1 MTEPGTPGDRRAQ
14 YVAAF
19 GFILQLVSCAG
30 LWGLSYWAKSDAI
43 AAVARLMLIGV
54 PIWLIL
60 LLTFKQIR
68 RVSAEALETA
78 ELKRARAAGTAD
90 ALFELDDEALLLEQN
105 RLRWMVRWLL
115 PLVTVVL
122 ALFLLG
128 GHFTGWSWTLDE
140 AFGKDGLRRTQQPTM
155 VMWFVVGVGFLCFL
169 YERYSIALARLPQW
183 RLVRAGAT
191 SMAANSRA
199 CLGLA
204 IALMA
209 TGTTEWA
216 EPLLACIVRVT
227 LVLLGIE
234 FAVNFVLDLYRPRI
248 PGEIPRPSFDSRLLE
263 LVTEPG
269 AIAKSI
275 AEAMNYQFGF
285 EVSGTWFYQLLQR
298 WLLPIVAVTIIAVFG
313 LTGIVVVE
321 ADEQVVIERF
331 GRRVQQ
337 PPEALS
343 PGLHLKW
350 PYPIDIVYR
359 APVKRI
365 SELVIGEA
373 TEEDKDPRKAIL
385 WTEAHQYIPELMLL
399 VAAPKLAALSSEE
412 GGAET
417 PSTSESVAVSLLMV
431 SVPIEYRIKNIHDYL
446 YNYDD
451 PQKLMEGIAYQYL
464 SDYAASVDID
474 ELIGPGRERFNGEIK
489 KLIQDRLDEHK
500 VGIEIVFVGIRGAHP
515 PVEEQVAATFQRV
528 VSARTEMDAMINAAK
543 GEAQKILTEV
553 AGTET
558 RARALDVVIR
568 ARNRLRKNPPVSKQE
583 LNDAEQA
590 VERMLMGDPAQ
601 GVTPL
606 SGNAAALIADARAA
620 ASTRTSVAASKVRAF
635 GAEVAAYNA
644 APELYKQ
651 RKVLEVYE
659 RMGPIRKFLIV
670 GDPSNVLVEYETRQ
684 EASLDRVLAEGVE
697 SERKKHRK

>member
-1 MTEPGTPGDRRAQ
+1 MTESGTPGDRRAQ

-43 AAVARLMLIGV
+43 GAVARLMLIGV
-54 PIWLIL
+54 PIWFIL

-68 RVSAEALETA
+68 RVGAEALETA

-191 SMAANSRA
+191 CMAANSRA

-248 PGEIPRPSFDSRLLE
+248 PGEIPRPSFDSRLQE

-275 AEAMNYQFGF
+275 AEAMNIQIGF
-285 EVSGTWFYQLLQR
+285 
-298 WLLPIVAVTIIAVFG
+298 
-313 LTGIVVVE
+313 
-321 ADEQVVIERF
+321 
-331 GRRVQQ
+331 
-337 PPEALS
+337 
-343 PGLHLKW
+343 
-350 PYPIDIVYR
+350 
-359 APVKRI
+359 
-365 SELVIGEA
+365 
-373 TEEDKDPRKAIL
+373 
-385 WTEAHQYIPELMLL
+385 
-399 VAAPKLAALSSEE
+399 
-412 GGAET
+412 
-417 PSTSESVAVSLLMV
+417 
-431 SVPIEYRIKNIHDYL
+431 
-446 YNYDD
+446 
-451 PQKLMEGIAYQYL
+451 
-464 SDYAASVDID
+464 
-474 ELIGPGRERFNGEIK
+474 
-489 KLIQDRLDEHK
+489 
-500 VGIEIVFVGIRGAHP
+500 
-515 PVEEQVAATFQRV
+515 
-528 VSARTEMDAMINAAK
+528 
-543 GEAQKILTEV
+543 
-553 AGTET
+553 
-558 RARALDVVIR
+558 
-568 ARNRLRKNPPVSKQE
+568 
-583 LNDAEQA
+583 
-590 VERMLMGDPAQ
+590 
-601 GVTPL
+601 
-606 SGNAAALIADARAA
+606 
-620 ASTRTSVAASKVRAF
+620 
-635 GAEVAAYNA
+635 
-644 APELYKQ
+644 
-651 RKVLEVYE
+651 
-659 RMGPIRKFLIV
+659 
-670 GDPSNVLVEYETRQ
+670 
-684 EASLDRVLAEGVE
+684 
-697 SERKKHRK
+697 